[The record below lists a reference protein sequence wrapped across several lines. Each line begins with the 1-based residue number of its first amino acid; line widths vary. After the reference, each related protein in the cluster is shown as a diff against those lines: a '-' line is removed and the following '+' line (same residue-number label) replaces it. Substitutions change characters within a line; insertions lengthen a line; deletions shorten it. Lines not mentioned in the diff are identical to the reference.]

1 MLCHLAVCPGI
12 YIVTMKTASSPEQVH
27 FVSAETIQI
36 TILAL
41 AKLLY
46 LKFSGRMAMAVACTN
61 CIGTLTR
68 KRREDER
75 GEKDVLSVCSIF
87 LKQLREFSEMDL
99 GKPTG

>member
-1 MLCHLAVCPGI
+1 M
-12 YIVTMKTASSPEQVH
+12 TMKTASSPEQVH
-27 FVSAETIQI
+27 FVSVETIQI

-68 KRREDER
+68 KRREEER

-87 LKQLREFSEMDL
+87 LKQLQEFSEMDL

>member
-1 MLCHLAVCPGI
+1 MPFSSLPRDI

-46 LKFSGRMAMAVACTN
+46 LKFSGRMALAVACTN
-61 CIGTLTR
+61 CRGTLTR
-68 KRREDER
+68 KRREEER
-75 GEKDVLSVCSIF
+75 GEKDVSICSIF